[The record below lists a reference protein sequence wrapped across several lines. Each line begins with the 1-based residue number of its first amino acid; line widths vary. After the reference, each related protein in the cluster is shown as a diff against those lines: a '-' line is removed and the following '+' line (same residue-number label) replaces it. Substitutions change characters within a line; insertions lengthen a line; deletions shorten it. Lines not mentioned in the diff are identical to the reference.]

1 VQVSGVVNG
10 ALSTQVN
17 PPGDEVTVYEV
28 ISAPPLLLGAVNVTT
43 ALVFPATA
51 LTEVTNVGFVAGIT
65 EFDGA
70 DGAVTPELFCAT
82 AVKV

>member
-1 VQVSGVVNG
+1 MQVSGVVNG
-10 ALSTQVN
+10 ALSTQVK
-17 PPGDEVTVYEV
+17 PPGEEVTVYEL

-65 EFDGA
+65 AFDGA
-70 DGAVTPELFCAT
+70 EATVTPELFWAT
-82 AVKV
+82 AVNV

>member
-1 VQVSGVVNG
+1 
-10 ALSTQVN
+10 
-17 PPGDEVTVYEV
+17 
-28 ISAPPLLLGAVNVTT
+28 LLGAVNVTT

>member
-1 VQVSGVVNG
+1 MQVSGVVNG
-10 ALSTQVN
+10 ALSTQVK
-17 PPGDEVTVYEV
+17 PPGEEVTVYEL

-65 EFDGA
+65 AFDGA
-70 DGAVTPELFCAT
+70 EGPADPELL
-82 AVKV
+82 